1 MQIIKITILL
11 SFCYHKRLSGHS
23 PGNRFSILFVILFH
37 SFLYFQ
43 VTEKPVEPKF
53 YGYLTF
59 GHNVPYGTLYLDIFA
74 VHAFDSATLHLG
86 RAFAL

>member
-1 MQIIKITILL
+1 MKQKN
-11 SFCYHKRLSGHS
+11 
-23 PGNRFSILFVILFH
+23 PGNLTV
-37 SFLYFQ
+37 
-43 VTEKPVEPKF
+43 P
-53 YGYLTF
+53 GYLML